1 MYEIVVIMMMLA
13 TDPDVYPK
21 PNSTEQDAIRITH
34 NDGVRL
40 TFDTHDICQQHVW
53 ANLQIIKKFA
63 TSQFNGEPVKHII
76 CAPVKGEV

>member
-21 PNSTEQDAIRITH
+21 PNSMRQDAIVLTH

-40 TFDTHDICQQHVW
+40 NFETHDICQQHVW
-53 ANLQIIKKFA
+53 ANLQKIQEFA
-63 TSQFNGEPVKHII
+63 SSEFDGAPVKHII
-76 CAPVKGEV
+76 CAPAREDT